1 MVLTS
6 DSKPRSG
13 VGAVLVRLRGGGADG
28 SLPLPFELDL
38 LFSEEGAA
46 EDALDFDVSFGF
58 ALDFALGKNESS
70 SSSDDDNS
78 IMSPTTSCTFDFP
91 FACVRAR
98 ERSFARSAIS
108 CEYDMSVSA
117 ISTPLSEIRSLV
129 DALRPVE

>member
-46 EDALDFDVSFGF
+46 ALDFNVSFGF

-78 IMSPTTSCTFDFP
+78 IMSPTTSGAFDFP

-129 DALRPVE
+129 HALRPVE

>member
-46 EDALDFDVSFGF
+46 ALDFGVSFGF